1 MRCVSA
7 WSKRDKS
14 KRAALKAVV
23 MDRTLPVEDRF
34 NATLKLAQLP
44 RNGAAV
50 RVRLRCAI
58 TGRSRGNYRKFKLCR
73 IALRELAS
81 VRADPRH
88 GQGKLVRGHAMSM
101 SDPLGDML
109 TRIRNAQRAR
119 HRSAWRRR
127 RKLRANVLDVLK
139 REGFIRGFAA
149 EELRPGVAQL
159 RIELKY
165 DEGEPVIKEITR
177 ISKPGRRVYSKIKEL
192 PRVYAGLGVSILST
206 PRGVMS
212 DAEARAAN
220 VGGEVLCR
228 VF

>member
-1 MRCVSA
+1 
-7 WSKRDKS
+7 
-14 KRAALKAVV
+14 
-23 MDRTLPVEDRF
+23 
-34 NATLKLAQLP
+34 
-44 RNGAAV
+44 
-50 RVRLRCAI
+50 
-58 TGRSRGNYRKFKLCR
+58 
-73 IALRELAS
+73 
-81 VRADPRH
+81 
-88 GQGKLVRGHAMSM
+88 MSL

-109 TRIRNAQRAR
+109 TRIRNAQRSR
-119 HRSAWRRR
+119 HSSCVSPAS
-127 RKLRANVLDVLK
+127 KLRANVLDVLR
-139 REGFIRGFAA
+139 REGYIRGFAA

-165 DEGEPVIKEITR
+165 NDGEPVIKEIHR
-177 ISKPGRRVYSKIKEL
+177 VSKPGRRVYSKIKEL